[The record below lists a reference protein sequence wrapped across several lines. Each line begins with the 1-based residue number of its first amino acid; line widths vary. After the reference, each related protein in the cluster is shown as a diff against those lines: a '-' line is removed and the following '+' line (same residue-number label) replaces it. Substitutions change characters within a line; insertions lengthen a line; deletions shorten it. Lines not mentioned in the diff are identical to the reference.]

1 MLFIEKMII
10 LVVGKYNI
18 SYFLLK
24 IKNVKRYLKGWGV
37 SLRDSQIKRK
47 KMLEIFREAS
57 PADLADQQKNY
68 SIVRNY

>member
-1 MLFIEKMII
+1 
-10 LVVGKYNI
+10 
-18 SYFLLK
+18 
-24 IKNVKRYLKGWGV
+24 VKRYLKGWGV